1 MTKRIIASALLLG
14 LMAPAVRAADDEAT
28 TSTTVRVTSILPVAT
43 AKRPVILPVLYVG
56 LAGLQAYDVYSTR
69 TGLSRGAAELNPIVA
84 PVAGDTSRLIV
95 LKAASTATTIYL
107 AERLWHNNKTAAILT
122 MIAANG
128 VMAAVAAHNAV
139 ALRELR

>member
-69 TGLSRGAAELNPIVA
+69 TGLSRGAGGLHPIVA

-107 AERLWHNNKTAAILT
+107 AER
-122 MIAANG
+122 
-128 VMAAVAAHNAV
+128 
-139 ALRELR
+139 